1 MAFRTL
7 GLGAL
12 VALVVA
18 GCANAAPDSGEGQA
32 AQQGA
37 ADTAA
42 ASLSPAYFDTDLP
55 AESFFRRANPDPSK
69 IDIAKLDALL
79 AQAAALDSDSILIA
93 QDDVIIVEKYF
104 GKGNTKASVQSVT
117 KSVDSLAVGALIDEG
132 RIPSVDV
139 AVSRFYPEWAN
150 DPQKATATLRE
161 LLTMTGGV
169 VDNDAFWTQS
179 DYLAYARSQPLGYA
193 PGTQYQ
199 YSNESAMLF
208 SGIVEQAAGMP
219 IDKFVTQH
227 FFTPLGITDAF
238 WDKDSAGHPETPGGL
253 FFTTLDML
261 RIGVLGE
268 HQGVWNGQRLLSE
281 SWMTESTKNQTPLE
295 ACYGYLWWMVRPGC
309 NGVDFGVASTS
320 SPVQGFFADGW
331 GGNFIAVIPSSHIV
345 AVRRKLP
352 ADTASPEE
360 VARTWYEGF
369 TQDAA
374 GLGRAP

>member
-12 VALVVA
+12 AALSLA
-18 GCANAAPDSGEGQA
+18 ACANAAESDAPGA
-32 AQQGA
+32 AEQGA

-42 ASLSPAYFDTDLP
+42 ASLDPAFFDRDLP
-55 AESFFRRANPDPSK
+55 TESFFHRANPDPTK
-69 IDIAKLDALL
+69 IDLAKLVALME
-79 AQAAALDSDSILIA
+79 QAAALDSDSILIA

-117 KSVDSLAVGALIDEG
+117 KSVDSLAVGALLDEG
-132 RIPSVDV
+132 KIPSVDV
-139 AVSRFYPEWAN
+139 PVSRFFPEWAN

-179 DYLAYARSQPLGYA
+179 DLLAYAKSQPLGYA

-208 SGIVEQAAGMP
+208 SGIVEQAAGTP
-219 IDKFVTQH
+219 IDKFVTDH

-238 WDKDSAGHPETPGGL
+238 WDADPAGHPETPGGL
-253 FFTTLDML
+253 FLTTLDMF

-281 SWMTESTKNQTPLE
+281 SWMAESTKNETPLE

-309 NGVDFGVASTS
+309 NGVTFGTASLT

-360 VARTWYEGF
+360 VERTWYEAF
-369 TQDAA
+369 TQDVA
-374 GLGRAP
+374 GLGR